1 MLNLTTGQLEA
12 WLAQI
17 FWPFVR
23 IGACFM
29 VAPAFGAPVVPPRT
43 RLVLAGAVSLL
54 VVPLIDAPAGIDVFS
69 PAGFIVTAQQLLIG
83 ASIGFALQVVFDSV
97 SLGGQLLANSMG
109 LSFAFNV
116 DPVRGAS
123 TPVVGQ
129 LYALLVM
136 LTFLTLNGHL
146 TLIEV
151 LVDGF
156 HTLPVGATG
165 FSSDGLWQITLWGAQ
180 IFSGAL
186 AVALPGVT
194 ALMIVN
200 LAFGVMSRAAPT
212 LNLFSVGFPLILG
225 LGLIITLVGLPTLQS
240 SFTEL
245 MSGAFMLARE
255 LLGQTG

>member
-1 MLNLTTGQLEA
+1 VITLTTGQLET
-12 WLAQI
+12 WMAQV

-29 VAPAFGAPVVPPRT
+29 VAPAFGAGFVPPRT
-43 RLVLAGAVSLL
+43 RIVLAGAVALL
-54 VVPLIDAPAGIDVFS
+54 VVPLIKAPAGIAPFS
-69 PAGFIVTAQQLLIG
+69 PAGFIVTAQQVLIG
-83 ASIGFALQVVFDSV
+83 AAIGFALQIVFDSV

-129 LYALLVM
+129 LYAILVM

-156 HTLPVGATG
+156 RTMPIGLDGLG
-165 FSSDGLWQITLWGAQ
+165 SDGLWSITLWGAQ
-180 IFSGAL
+180 MFAGAL

-200 LAFGVMSRAAPT
+200 LVFGVMSRAAPT
-212 LNLFSVGFPLILG
+212 LNLFAVGFPLTLALG
-225 LGLIITLVGLPTLQS
+225 LVIILIGLPTLQTN
-240 SFTEL
+240 FVEL
-245 MSGAFMLARE
+245 MTGAF
-255 LLGQTG
+255 LLVRQLTGG